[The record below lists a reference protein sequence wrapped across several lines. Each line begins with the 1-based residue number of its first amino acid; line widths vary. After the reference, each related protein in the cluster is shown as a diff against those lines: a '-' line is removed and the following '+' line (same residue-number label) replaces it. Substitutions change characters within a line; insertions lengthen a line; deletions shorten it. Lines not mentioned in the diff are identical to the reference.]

1 MLHQTP
7 PPRHPGCSAG
17 TQCPHRLTPVSLDRR
32 LTGGL
37 ALAFRLCDLNPH
49 LSRWATRL
57 LLFTSTCNTGR
68 GSKEH
73 ARTHTYGFYSLHLPE
88 TQAEAPRNT
97 HTHTLSHT
105 RVLLFTSTR
114 NTGQGSKEH
123 ACTHAHTHAHTHT
136 HTHTHTHGFCS
147 LQQPVT
153 QAEAPRNTH
162 AHTKHTFSHLWT
174 HGTPLRPWPLQ
185 GAHLR
190 PFCTTR
196 LRHVLQQ
203 EQAWLHSNSRG
214 GSAMLNSG
222 SSRPSWADTRSSCH
236 PQQGPRR

>member
-57 LLFTSTCNTGR
+57 LLFTSTCNTDG
-68 GSKEH
+68 GSKED

-123 ACTHAHTHAHTHT
+123 ACTHTRTHTHT
-136 HTHTHTHGFCS
+136 HTHTHTRLLLFTTTC
-147 LQQPVT
+147 
-153 QAEAPRNTH
+153 NTGRGAKEH
-162 AHTKHTFSHLWT
+162 ART
-174 HGTPLRPWPLQ
+174 H
-185 GAHLR
+185 
-190 PFCTTR
+190 
-196 LRHVLQQ
+196 
-203 EQAWLHSNSRG
+203 
-214 GSAMLNSG
+214 
-222 SSRPSWADTRSSCH
+222 
-236 PQQGPRR
+236 